1 MLTLNSKKK
10 IMKNLSYIKYFLL
23 SLVLFTGC
31 TSNFEEINTDPN
43 NPTNL
48 PADLLLGTTQ
58 RVYMNTLYGVLS
70 GAGGDMGAVWGQ
82 HWTKVQYNDEERYVP
97 RRSVIDGIWN
107 SFYASVVAEA
117 DAMYSLADEDGN
129 DALKGAALIM
139 KAVGF
144 QTLTELFGP
153 IPYTEALNPDILK
166 PAYDD
171 EATVFAGVIDMYTEA
186 ASLLSTGNGSISAS
200 NDLFYGGD
208 ASKWLKLANS
218 LKFRALM
225 RISSTTSVNSQ
236 LQALVNGGN
245 MFSSNDD
252 SAQLAYLAVQPDANP
267 IYELIDFGARPEYKI
282 CSSLS
287 DRLESLNDP
296 RLDVYAAP
304 NASGD
309 IVGKP
314 AGYGNQT
321 PLPNEGLGYTYAN
334 ISGLG
339 DFYLNPELPGVL
351 MSYSQ
356 LSFLMAEAAN
366 EGMISGGTSA
376 ALTYYTQ
383 GIQASCD
390 FNGVSA
396 AAYLAQPGLSFTTQN
411 DARQKIGEQAWIAL
425 FGQGFEAW
433 TEWRR
438 TKIPALSPVVEA
450 DPQVGEIP
458 SRYYYPTTEPSLNAD
473 NFEAAA
479 ASIGGDKLTSPLMWQ

>member
-1 MLTLNSKKK
+1 
-10 IMKNLSYIKYFLL
+10 MKNLSYIKYFLL

-208 ASKWLKLANS
+208 ASKWLK
-218 LKFRALM
+218 
-225 RISSTTSVNSQ
+225 
-236 LQALVNGGN
+236 
-245 MFSSNDD
+245 
-252 SAQLAYLAVQPDANP
+252 
-267 IYELIDFGARPEYKI
+267 
-282 CSSLS
+282 
-287 DRLESLNDP
+287 
-296 RLDVYAAP
+296 
-304 NASGD
+304 
-309 IVGKP
+309 
-314 AGYGNQT
+314 
-321 PLPNEGLGYTYAN
+321 
-334 ISGLG
+334 
-339 DFYLNPELPGVL
+339 
-351 MSYSQ
+351 
-356 LSFLMAEAAN
+356 
-366 EGMISGGTSA
+366 
-376 ALTYYTQ
+376 
-383 GIQASCD
+383 
-390 FNGVSA
+390 
-396 AAYLAQPGLSFTTQN
+396 
-411 DARQKIGEQAWIAL
+411 
-425 FGQGFEAW
+425 
-433 TEWRR
+433 
-438 TKIPALSPVVEA
+438 
-450 DPQVGEIP
+450 
-458 SRYYYPTTEPSLNAD
+458 
-473 NFEAAA
+473 
-479 ASIGGDKLTSPLMWQ
+479 